1 MSGKI
6 NVALSDDMLAAATG
20 GLTAKMKQTPNY
32 DATGEVVM
40 HRGGRNYQVRFD
52 DGAELIATTQSDTL
66 VPDGTGVGLFAV
78 AGGWTMHILN

>member
-1 MSGKI
+1 M
-6 NVALSDDMLAAATG
+6 NVALSDDLMTAATG
-20 GLTAKMKQTPNY
+20 GLTTAMEQMPNY

-52 DGAELIATTQSDTL
+52 DGAELIATSQSDTL

-78 AGGWTMHILN
+78 AGGWSMHVLN